1 MQSVRELARHH
12 RPLLPLVE
20 YALKEGWKV
29 SRAGNGRLQFL
40 KPGLPPIYTCAIPGE
55 YPSRTALD
63 ARPDRKD
70 RRDQRQGDAPWPR

>member
-1 MQSVRELARHH
+1 MLSVRELARRH

-20 YALKEGWKV
+20 YALKEGWNV
-29 SRAGNGRLQFL
+29 SRAEGGSLQLL

-55 YPSRTALD
+55 YLSRAALE
-63 ARPDRKD
+63 ARPGRTD

>member
-1 MQSVRELARHH
+1 MQSVRELARRH

-29 SRAGNGRLQFL
+29 SRTGGGRLQFL
-40 KPGLPPIYTCAIPGE
+40 KHGLPPIYTCTIPNE
-55 YPSRTALD
+55 YHSCAVSNVQ
-63 ARPDRKD
+63 PDRTD